1 MRLGHTLAFPS
12 HTPRTLTAR
21 DQFLTLQDDGWQLS
35 LMVVSGRRHISWI
48 WSGSLSFVTY
58 GDRGTGFGNGW
69 WLWLQYDGS
78 RSLAHQYIIFC
89 DGP

>member
-12 HTPRTLTAR
+12 HTPCMLIAR

-35 LMVVSGRRHISWI
+35 LMVVSGRRHIPWI
-48 WSGSLSFVTY
+48 WMGSLSFVTY
-58 GDRGTGFGNGW
+58 GARGPGFGNGW
-69 WLWLQYDGS
+69 WWGRQYDGS
-78 RSLAHQYIIFC
+78 SSLDHQYIMLC